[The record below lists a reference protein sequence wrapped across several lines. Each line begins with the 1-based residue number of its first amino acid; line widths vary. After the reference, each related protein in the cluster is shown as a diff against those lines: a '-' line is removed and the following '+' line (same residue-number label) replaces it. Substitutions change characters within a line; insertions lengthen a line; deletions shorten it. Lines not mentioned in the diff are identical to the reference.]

1 MVGDELMRRN
11 FVFFFLVLKGND
23 VIYSIFDVLIRL
35 DYGEIDLNITKK

>member
-23 VIYSIFDVLIRL
+23 VIYSIFHVLIRL

>member
-11 FVFFFLVLKGND
+11 FVFFLVLKGND
-23 VIYSIFDVLIRL
+23 VIYSIFHVLIRL